1 MMNRKTAFEEL
12 SVRLEDKNLIKHS
25 LAVEAIMRKLAV
37 NLQEDIELWG
47 MAGLLHDI
55 DQEKVGEDM
64 QRHGLVG
71 AEILEGLNVNPTI
84 IYAIKSHNPN
94 LGVQRRRRIDKA
106 LFCAIPLANLLTACA
121 FNLPEKKLS
130 VLEPEFITDKF
141 YDESFEKD
149 AVDREEIRTCEEIG
163 LSLGSFIEIGL
174 TAMQEISDELEL

>member
-1 MMNRKTAFEEL
+1 MNRKTAFEEL

-25 LAVEAIMRKLAV
+25 LAVEAIMRKLAG

-55 DQEKVGEDM
+55 DRGKVGEDM

-94 LGVQRRRRIDKA
+94 LGVMRRRRIDKA
-106 LFCAIPLANLLTACA
+106 LFCSIPLAKLLTACA
-121 FNLPEKKLS
+121 VNLPEKKLS
-130 VLEPEFITDKF
+130 AVDPQYVTDQF

-149 AVDREEIRTCEEIG
+149 KVNREEIMTCEEIG

-174 TAMQEISDELEL
+174 SAMQDISDDLGL

>member
-1 MMNRKTAFEEL
+1 MNRKTAFEEL
-12 SVRLEDKNLIKHS
+12 SVRLEDTNLIKHS

-55 DQEKVGEDM
+55 DRQKVGEDM

-94 LGVQRRRRIDKA
+94 LGIQRRRRIDKA
-106 LFCAIPLANLLTACA
+106 LFCAIPLATLLTACA
-121 FNLPEKKLS
+121 SNLPEKKLS
-130 VLEPEFITDKF
+130 ALDPQYVTDQF
-141 YDESFEKD
+141 YDESFEKET
-149 AVDREEIRTCEEIG
+149 VDREKIISCEEIG
-163 LSLGSFIEIGL
+163 LSLGAFIEIGMA
-174 TAMQEISDELEL
+174 AMQEISDKLGL